1 VPRPLTHIVRR
12 LAEVWARITSVQFVI
27 DKMQTSDWDQVS
39 SIYMEGIATGNATF
53 ETHLPDPTSWDTSH
67 LPICRLVARDGGSI
81 LGWAALSP
89 VSSRCVYGGVAE
101 VSVYVAARARGK
113 GIGRRLLAALVA
125 ESERN
130 GIWTL
135 QAGILAENRAS
146 IAIHE
151 ACGFREVG
159 RREKLGKL
167 KGVWRDVVL
176 MERRSGIVGIE

>member
-1 VPRPLTHIVRR
+1 
-12 LAEVWARITSVQFVI
+12 
-27 DKMQTSDWDQVS
+27 
-39 SIYMEGIATGNATF
+39 
-53 ETHLPDPTSWDTSH
+53 
-67 LPICRLVARDGGSI
+67 
-81 LGWAALSP
+81 
-89 VSSRCVYGGVAE
+89 
-101 VSVYVAARARGK
+101 VYVAARAHGK